1 MNLRLEDPD
10 LFDPNC
16 DPENPR
22 VLTYEEVK
30 AAKERIKDGIICTPC
45 KKSHLS
51 YKYNMEIYFKE
62 EFLQVT
68 GSFKERGARNALL
81 QLTHDEAKRGV
92 IACSAGNHALGLAY
106 HGKLLNIP
114 VTVIMPVN
122 ASVMKRELCQ
132 SYGGRVLLKGGN
144 MSESKRYALKLAKMN
159 NLPLINGYDHPHI
172 LAGQGSVGMEI
183 LEQVPDVDAIIV
195 PVGGGGLIAG
205 ISVAAKSVRPNII
218 IIGVESENCPGFKQ
232 AMVAGKPVY
241 TDIAPSCADGL
252 AISMVG
258 VNAFKTS
265 HKLVDKAITL
275 NESYMH
281 RAVLHLLEAEKC
293 VVECSGVTP
302 LAAIMAEMLPDLIGK
317 KVVCVLSGGNI
328 DTPMLCRIIQN
339 ALALE
344 GRLCRFAVV
353 LTDGPGSIA
362 DLCLILKDVGV
373 SIKDITQDRIWVKS
387 SVFQVQVKCVCETNS
402 ISQTADLERA
412 LKAKYKH
419 VVWAEDAVW

>member
-1 MNLRLEDPD
+1 MKPEHFISDILLPSEEDPD

-144 MSESKRYALKLAKMN
+144 MSEHSDTHYYPI
-159 NLPLINGYDHPHI
+159 LPF
-172 LAGQGSVGMEI
+172 AG
-183 LEQVPDVDAIIV
+183 D
-195 PVGGGGLIAG
+195 
-205 ISVAAKSVRPNII
+205 
-218 IIGVESENCPGFKQ
+218 
-232 AMVAGKPVY
+232 
-241 TDIAPSCADGL
+241 
-252 AISMVG
+252 
-258 VNAFKTS
+258 
-265 HKLVDKAITL
+265 
-275 NESYMH
+275 
-281 RAVLHLLEAEKC
+281 
-293 VVECSGVTP
+293 
-302 LAAIMAEMLPDLIGK
+302 
-317 KVVCVLSGGNI
+317 
-328 DTPMLCRIIQN
+328 
-339 ALALE
+339 
-344 GRLCRFAVV
+344 
-353 LTDGPGSIA
+353 
-362 DLCLILKDVGV
+362 
-373 SIKDITQDRIWVKS
+373 
-387 SVFQVQVKCVCETNS
+387 
-402 ISQTADLERA
+402 
-412 LKAKYKH
+412 
-419 VVWAEDAVW
+419 